1 MKKLS
6 KKWIVAIIVIV
17 LYVLAVGM
25 VTLLVDGRHVK
36 FVVRGEQAMTVDLGA
51 DYTEPGVNAFTSG
64 RLFGDRRE
72 LAVITTGKVYSDTP
86 GVYDLTY
93 TVKFRGEE
101 YSTARSVIVADREAP
116 VIELQHTEGYSPNW
130 FSGYEEEGYTAFDN
144 CDGDITDKVLR
155 AEEDGFITYTATD
168 RSGNST
174 TVERRIPAAEAP
186 KIILKGDAE
195 MYVNASL
202 WFRDPGYSVHDSM
215 GNDLSE
221 YVTVDGHVEPYN
233 PGTYELVYSIENG
246 LGERVEAVRYVTV
259 KSLRNPDSA
268 APDGKIIYLTFDD
281 GPGPYT
287 DQLLDVLDK
296 YNAKATFFVTAES
309 EKYRDCIGR
318 AYREGHAIG
327 VHTCSHNYYEIYASE
342 EAYFDDFF
350 AMEDIIYEQT
360 GEYTELFR
368 FPGGSSNTVS
378 SFNPG
383 IMSRLTKAM
392 ENLGY
397 KYFDWNVSSGDAG
410 ETTKTDEVADN
421 VIEGCTGRKTAVV
434 LQHDI
439 KDYSVDA
446 VEEIILWGLNNGYS
460 FRALDMSSPDAH
472 HGVNN

>member
-6 KKWIVAIIVIV
+6 RKWIIAIIVIV
-17 LYVLAVGM
+17 LYILAVGM

-36 FVVRGEQAMTVDLGA
+36 FVVSGDQTMTVDLGA
-51 DYTEPGVNAFTSG
+51 PFTEPGRYAVTAG

-72 LAVITTGKVYSDTP
+72 LAVRTDGEVDTGSS
-86 GVYDLTY
+86 GVYELVY
-93 TVKFRGEE
+93 TVKYLGGE
-101 YSTARSVIVADREAP
+101 YKTTRTVIVADREAP
-116 VIELQHTEGYSPNW
+116 VIELKHTEGYSPNW
-130 FSGYEEEGYTAFDN
+130 FTGYEEEGYCAVDN
-144 CDGDITDKVLR
+144 CDGDVTDKVVR
-155 AEEDGFITYTATD
+155 VEGDGLITYTVTD

-174 TVERRIPAAEAP
+174 TVERHIPAAEAP
-186 KIILKGDAE
+186 QIILEGDSD
-195 MYVNASL
+195 MVVNASL
-202 WFRDPGYSVHDSM
+202 WFKDPGYSVHDSL

-221 YVTVDGHVEPYN
+221 YVTVDGRVQPYD
-233 PGTYELVYSIENG
+233 PGTYEIVYSIENG
-246 LGERVEAVRYVTV
+246 LGEKVEAVRHVTV
-259 KSLRNPDSA
+259 KSLRNPDTV
-268 APDGKIIYLTFDD
+268 APDGKTIYLTFDD

-296 YNAKATFFVTAES
+296 YNAKATFFVTAGS

-327 VHTCSHNYYEIYASE
+327 VHTYTHNYYTIYASE

-410 ETTKTDEVADN
+410 ETTKTDVVVDN
-421 VIEGCTGRKTAVV
+421 VIEGCSGKKAAIV

-446 VEEIILWGLNNGYS
+446 VEQIILWGLNNGYT
-460 FRALDMSSPDAH
+460 FRALDMSSPEAH